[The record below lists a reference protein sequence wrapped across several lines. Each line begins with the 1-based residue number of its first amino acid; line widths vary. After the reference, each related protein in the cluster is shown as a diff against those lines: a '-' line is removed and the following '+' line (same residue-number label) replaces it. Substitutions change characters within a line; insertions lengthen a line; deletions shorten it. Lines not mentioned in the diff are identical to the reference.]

1 MTSRRMT
8 KTSETGIKLPLLYDR
23 LLILATLGLIAI
35 GLLMV
40 ASSSMMIA
48 ERSYQ
53 QPLYFLYR
61 QLIYVVLGM
70 GGALAIF
77 RIEVRFWQ
85 RINPILLI
93 VSFVLLLLVLIPG
106 IGRQVNGSI
115 RWIMLGPVSI
125 QVSELAKVFIITYL
139 AGYLQRHQ
147 QEVQRQMSG
156 FIKPMVIVSSLCLL
170 LLLEPDF
177 GAAVV
182 LLATT
187 MGLFFIAGVRIRYFL
202 ILILVVIT
210 GLAGLAYLSP
220 YRLERITAF
229 LHPWANQFGSGYQ
242 LTQALIAFGRGGWFG
257 VGLGDSVQ
265 KLFYLPEAHTD
276 FLFAVLAEEL
286 GFVGAMLV
294 IVLFLVLVVRA
305 LFIGRAACQQKNL
318 FAGYV
323 AYGLGLCLAFESIIN
338 MGVNAGLLPTK
349 GLTLPFISYGGS
361 SLLSNCI
368 IVALLLRIDHENRIN
383 RWKK

>member
-1 MTSRRMT
+1 MTNRGMA

-23 LLILATLGLIAI
+23 LLILTTLALIAI

-40 ASSSMMIA
+40 ASASMMIA

-70 GGALAIF
+70 GMALVIF
-77 RIEVRFWQ
+77 RIDVRFWQ
-85 RINPILLI
+85 RINPVLLLL
-93 VSFVLLLLVLIPG
+93 SFALLLLVLIPG
-106 IGRQVNGSI
+106 IGRQVNGST
-115 RWIMLGPVSI
+115 RWVILGPISM
-125 QVSELAKVFIITYL
+125 QVSELAKIFIIMYL
-139 AGYLQRHQ
+139 AGYLQRRQ
-147 QEVQRQMSG
+147 QEVQGQLQG
-156 FIKPMVIVSSLCLL
+156 FIKPMIVLMLLCFL

-182 LLATT
+182 LLATM
-187 MGLFFIAGVRIRYFL
+187 MGLFFIAGVRLRYFFILTL
-202 ILILVVIT
+202 IVMV
-210 GLAGLAYLSP
+210 GLAALAYLSP

-242 LTQALIAFGRGGWFG
+242 LTQALIAFGRGGWLG

-286 GFVGAMLV
+286 GFAGIMLV
-294 IVLFLVLVVRA
+294 ITLFLVLVLRA
-305 LFIGRAACQQKNL
+305 LFIGRAACQQKRL

-323 AYGLGLCLAFESIIN
+323 AYGLGLCLAFEAIVN

-368 IVALLLRIDHENRIN
+368 IVALLLRIDHENRIE
-383 RWKK
+383 RWKR